1 MTMKSLLRFKSL
13 DFNPRPAA
21 NVFYGFREFTG
32 FLSSLFH
39 PFICRIVKQSLS
51 ILLFWKILAASFKK
65 CSSDISSVYHLPE
78 NTVVDRWGAV

>member
-51 ILLFWKILAASFKK
+51 ILLFLEN
-65 CSSDISSVYHLPE
+65 ISCFF
-78 NTVVDRWGAV
+78 